1 MKLDSD
7 PFPVGMVEIK
17 HKKILVWTGQAET
30 TKVRTWSF
38 PINDTTNVTRAR
50 GPIATVAHEVEC
62 NPNLE
67 SQLGTRL

>member
-1 MKLDSD
+1 MKLDTD

-17 HKKILVWTGQAET
+17 HKKILVRIGQAET

-38 PINDTTNVTRAR
+38 LTDDTTNVTWAR
-50 GPIATVAHEVEC
+50 GPIATVAHEVEY

-67 SQLGTRL
+67 FQSGRRL